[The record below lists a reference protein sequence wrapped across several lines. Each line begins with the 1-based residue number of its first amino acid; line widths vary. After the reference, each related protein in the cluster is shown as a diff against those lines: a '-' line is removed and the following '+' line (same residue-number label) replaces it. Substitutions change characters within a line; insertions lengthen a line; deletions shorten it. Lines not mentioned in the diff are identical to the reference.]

1 MLALKKPFLGGVEMI
16 FVQISVGKTQNYSYL
31 FADPVSHEGL
41 VIDPAFDHESIL
53 ATIRDYGVNLTKI
66 ILTHHHFDHINATSQ
81 IKSHTGAEVICH
93 RETGPLLH
101 GGASYDRL
109 VDDGFSFKIGDS
121 IKAVC
126 LHTPGHAP
134 GSLCVVINDQWLVSG
149 DTLFVGDCGRAD
161 LPGSDP
167 AALFASL
174 QRLKTLPDHLLVCP
188 GHNYGP
194 ASTRTL
200 GEEKRSNPTL
210 LVRNLEEFYKL
221 P

>member
-1 MLALKKPFLGGVEMI
+1 MI
-16 FVQISVGKTQNYSYL
+16 FAQISVGKMENYSYL

-41 VIDPAFDHESIL
+41 LIDPAFDHDKIL
-53 ATIRDYGVNLTKI
+53 AMIRDGGINLTHI
-66 ILTHHHFDHINATSQ
+66 VLTHHHFDHINATAQ
-81 IKSHTGAEVICH
+81 IKAHTGAEVICH
-93 RETGPLLH
+93 RETAPLLH

-109 VDDGFSFKIGDS
+109 IDDGFSFKIGSS
-121 IKAVC
+121 IKAIC

-134 GSLCVVINDQWLVSG
+134 GSLCIVVNDMYLITA
-149 DTLFVGDCGRAD
+149 DTLFIGDCGRAD

-174 QRLKTLPDHLLVCP
+174 QRLKSLPDHLIVCP

-194 ASTRTL
+194 VPTRSL
-200 GEEKRSNPTL
+200 GEEKRSNRTL
-210 LVRNLEEFYKL
+210 LAANLEEFYKL

>member
-1 MLALKKPFLGGVEMI
+1 MI
-16 FVQISVGKTQNYSYL
+16 FAQLSVGKMENYSYL

-41 VIDPAFDHESIL
+41 LIDPAFDHDKIL
-53 ATIRDYGVNLTKI
+53 ATIREYGVNLTRI
-66 ILTHHHFDHINATSQ
+66 ILTHHHFDHINATAQ
-81 IKSHTGAEVICH
+81 IKAHTGAEVICH
-93 RETGPLLH
+93 RETAALLH
-101 GGASYDRL
+101 GGAAYDRL
-109 VDDGFSFKIGDS
+109 IDDGYSFRLGEG
-121 IKAVC
+121 IKVVC

-134 GSLCVVINDQWLVSG
+134 GSMCVIVNDQWLVTA
-149 DTLFVGDCGRAD
+149 DTLFIGDCGRAD

-174 QRLKTLPDHLLVCP
+174 QRLKMLPDQLIVCP

-194 ASTRTL
+194 APTRTL

-210 LVRNLEEFYKL
+210 LAANLEEFYKL

>member
-1 MLALKKPFLGGVEMI
+1 MI
-16 FVQISVGKTQNYSYL
+16 FVQISVGKMDNYSYL

-41 VIDPAFDHESIL
+41 VIDPAFDHDKIL
-53 ATIRDYGVNLTKI
+53 AVIRTNDVNLTRI
-66 ILTHHHFDHINATSQ
+66 VLTHHHYDHINASTQ
-81 IKSHTGAEVICH
+81 IKAHTGAEIICH
-93 RETGPLLH
+93 RETAPLLH
-101 GGASYDRL
+101 GGAAYDRL
-109 VDDGFSFKIGDS
+109 IDDGYSFKIGDS

-134 GSLCVVINDQWLVSG
+134 GAICVVINDQWLVTA
-149 DTLFVGDCGRAD
+149 DTMFVGDCGRAD

-174 QRLKTLPDHLLVCP
+174 QRLKTLPDHLIVCP

-194 ASTRTL
+194 APTRTL
-200 GEEKRSNPTL
+200 GEEKRLNRTL
-210 LVRNLEEFYKL
+210 LAPNLEAFYKL